1 MVRNLTQSEDKIQQR
16 RWNAARYAEEQ
27 EEQRISAIIQVRDS
41 CFSHEVSLH
50 NINLFFTENDYN
62 PKYS

>member
-41 CFSHEVSLH
+41 YFSNEASLEH
-50 NINLFFTENDYN
+50 QFFTENDYN
-62 PKYS
+62 PRYS

>member
-41 CFSHEVSLH
+41 CFSKL
-50 NINLFFTENDYN
+50 
-62 PKYS
+62 

>member
-27 EEQRISAIIQVRDS
+27 EQQRISAIIQARDLI
-41 CFSHEVSLH
+41 FSKCMNNFGTLVL
-50 NINLFFTENDYN
+50 TD
-62 PKYS
+62 

>member
-27 EEQRISAIIQVRDS
+27 EQQRISAIIQARDLI
-41 CFSHEVSLH
+41 FSKCMNNFGTLVLRD
-50 NINLFFTENDYN
+50 NFT
-62 PKYS
+62 